1 MSTQIKQLTPEQK
14 ALVSL
19 QDLLTRHKDQIARAL
34 PRHMNADRMLR
45 VAITAATTTPALLKC
60 DARSVAGCIVQ
71 AAILGL
77 EPSTV
82 LGDAYLIPFGK
93 TCQLVPGW
101 KGLLKLVRNSGELVL
116 VNAQEVREK
125 DIFEFEDGL
134 DPFLRHKRAPGGPE
148 ERGPVVA
155 YWAGAVL
162 KGGGKQFVVMTIK
175 EVQAHAKKYSK
186 ALTSGPWKSEFDEMA
201 KKTCL
206 RKLCKYL
213 PASIESQVACAL
225 DEEHEAGIP
234 QQFAPEVPLELQPMT
249 AAPESPEEETPQCKE
264 DASSV
269 NNEASQQAKPAPS
282 QEAEPEF
289 L

>member
-1 MSTQIKQLTPEQK
+1 MGAVKQLTPEQK
-14 ALVSL
+14 ALVTL
-19 QDLLTRHKDQIARAL
+19 QELLTRHKDQIAMAL
-34 PRHMNADRMLR
+34 PRHMSADRMLR
-45 VAITAATTTPALLKC
+45 VALTAATTTPALLKC

-82 LGDAYLIPFGK
+82 LGEAYLIPYGK

-101 KGLLKLVRNSGELVL
+101 KGLLKLVRNSGELL
-116 VNAQEVREK
+116 MVNAQEVRQR
-125 DIFEFEDGL
+125 DLFEFEDGL

-162 KGGGKQFVVMTIK
+162 KGGGKQFVVMTRQ
-175 EVQAHAKKYSK
+175 EVEAHARKYSK
-186 ALTSGPWKSEFDEMA
+186 AFTTGPWKSEFDEMA

-213 PASIESQVACAL
+213 PASVESQIACAL
-225 DEEHEAGIP
+225 DEQQEAGVP
-234 QQFAPEVPLELQPMT
+234 QQFAPEVPLELQP
-249 AAPESPEEETPQCKE
+249 AVEPEPPEEEVTAGE
-264 DASSV
+264 
-269 NNEASQQAKPAPS
+269 AKPPAA
-282 QEAEPEF
+282 QR
-289 L
+289 